1 MSEENVEVMRA
12 SVAAFNRGDLETG
25 LKDFDPYVVIR
36 FDPTW
41 PENRPRVGGDAARS
55 FFDDLAAMVGTGETV
70 IEDLIDAGDRVV
82 IRNRARFRGRQSGI
96 EDEIV
101 FSQLATFRDGKII
114 MLEFFFDHASALEAA
129 GLLE

>member
-36 FDPTW
+36 FDPNW

-70 IEDLIDAGDRVV
+70 IEDLIAAGDRVV
-82 IRNRARFRGRQSGI
+82 IRNRAPFRGRQSGI

-101 FSQLATFRDGKII
+101 FSQLATFRDGKI

-129 GLLE
+129 GLSE